1 MGFRSA
7 HIKTEW
13 LSRESDVKHEDTR
26 FTEVTLTRL
35 NKGNMKVL
43 TANKGILTK
52 SKYPSLNKYKNF
64 FVKSHYEAWTCL
76 REKTKKVKKT
86 VSTKKNEKN
95 SKGGTKNT
103 STKTKTKST
112 KANTNEKEQVKTV
125 TVNEKVSKYGVLEY
139 TFIANRDGVYR
150 FTTYYS
156 ADTDCTLNNKRYID
170 GKQVKTKKWT
180 AYKGVKNV
188 NMVNVHLKKGKHT
201 ISLLT
206 DNRCIWLGC
215 VGVKLD
221 TFKADTKNDGY
232 FTLQE
237 YSIDITND
245 LNPTTATIIL
255 FNDRLLTEQNNQ
267 YHTEKNN
274 SKLLFDWRDEVN
286 IKVEDDNGVKK
297 QIFGGYINTLSF
309 DEDMMSLTLNCAD
322 RLVDFD
328 HKYCFTELT
337 FMQGDT
343 DTAEYK
349 EQYKRNFNRHGAVLN
364 FLTKSSDN
372 PLQNNVNAKSGLIK
386 GETYKDGFHL
396 DYLMGN
402 KYKKKSIA
410 YKCKGKGIKTGEDTS
425 YSGTKTPYMEL
436 RNEYKG
442 EQSID
447 IFQSKWFPKFNSKGI
462 EITQYPTFYIEYGL
476 GDKKKE
482 YQVVDK
488 SSSID
493 YSSLSGNFKQIAQQ
507 LTAGKITITD
517 KARAIYDY
525 LCEKL
530 IYSYYSGIRQRN
542 VDKALQKRHLNCMDS
557 AFVCVHML
565 RSVGI
570 KAGYVHGTVHFSDG
584 TFDHYWTYFETA
596 HGHRVWIDVGKSDP
610 ERWDCRGKWG
620 YGSSHPETLTRAGEA

>member
-1 MGFRSA
+1 MTFRSA
-7 HIKTEW
+7 HIKTDW

-26 FTEVTLTRL
+26 FAEVTITRM
-35 NKGNMKVL
+35 NKGNMKIL
-43 TANKGILTK
+43 TANNGILTK
-52 SKYPSLNKYKNF
+52 SKYPFLNKYKNF
-64 FVKSHYEAWTCL
+64 FVKSHFEAWIAL
-76 REKTKKVKKT
+76 KEKTKKVKKT
-86 VSTKKNEKN
+86 VSTKKEEKT
-95 SKGGTKNT
+95 SKGGVKNN
-103 STKTKTKST
+103 K
-112 KANTNEKEQVKTV
+112 NEKEQTKTV
-125 TVNEKVSKYGVLEY
+125 TVVEKVSKYGILEY
-139 TFIANRDGVYR
+139 TFTANEEGLYC
-150 FTTYYS
+150 FKTYYS
-156 ADTDCTLNNKRYID
+156 TDTDCTLNNKRYID
-170 GKQVKTKKWT
+170 GKQVKTKKWI

-188 NMVNVHLKKGKHT
+188 NIVNVHLKKGKHT

-215 VGVKLD
+215 VGVKLEVL
-221 TFKADTKNDGY
+221 KADTKNNGY
-232 FTLQE
+232 FTL
-237 YSIDITND
+237 SNFNVDVTND
-245 LNPTTATIIL
+245 LNVNTASVTL
-255 FNDRLLTEQNNQ
+255 FNDRLLTEQDNK
-267 YHTEKNN
+267 YHVEKNN
-274 SKLLFDWRDEVN
+274 SKLLFDWRDEIN
-286 IKVEDDNGVKK
+286 IKVEDDTGVKK
-297 QIFGGYINTLSF
+297 QIFGGYISTLSF
-309 DEDMMSLTLNCAD
+309 DDDFMQLTLNCAD

-328 HKYCFTELT
+328 HKYCFAELT
-337 FMQGDT
+337 FMKGDT
-343 DTAEYK
+343 ETQEYK
-349 EQYKRNFNRHGAVLN
+349 DQYKRNFNRHGAVLN

-372 PLQNNVNAKSGLIK
+372 PLQNNVNTKTGLIK
-386 GETYKDGFHL
+386 GETYKDGFHF

-410 YKCKGKGIKTGEDTS
+410 YLCKGKGIKTGEDTS
-425 YSGTKTPYMEL
+425 YSSTKTPYMEL

-442 EQSID
+442 DQSID
-447 IFQSKWFPKFNSKGI
+447 IFNSKWFAKYDEKGI
-462 EITQYPTFYIEYGL
+462 EITHYPTFYIEYGL

-488 SSSID
+488 GSSID

-507 LTAGKITITD
+507 LVAGKITITD

-570 KAGYVHGTVHFSDG
+570 KAGYVHGRVHFSDG

-620 YGSSHPETLTRAGEA
+620 YGSSYPETLTRAGEA